1 MNVPKSIFH
10 NVKKSRP
17 ATVPDSYLS
26 KSFVLSEN
34 LFDFG
39 PLLIGKNAEK
49 KAEKDIISTNS
60 SVFKLTNNGHYQ
72 ANL

>member
-1 MNVPKSIFH
+1 MPEC
-10 NVKKSRP
+10 
-17 ATVPDSYLS
+17 YLS

-34 LFDFG
+34 VFDFG

-49 KAEKDIISTNS
+49 KNEKEMLLTNS
-60 SVFKLTNNGHYQ
+60 TVIKLLNNGHYP